1 MTLGVK
7 ACGRDLWIGT
17 KFVCL
22 GVLME
27 PPSPL
32 VSSEQQ
38 LRSTKASP
46 TDTAHTLTRTKTS
59 LGCLTPRRIF
69 AEMLCECEV

>member
-27 PPSPL
+27 PPSLL

-46 TDTAHTLTRTKTS
+46 TDTAHTLTRTKS
-59 LGCLTPRRIF
+59 RSDLTPRRIF